1 MKIGIGAPQL
11 GRFADS
17 AVTRDVAV
25 AAEQAG
31 IASLWAIDRLLVPS
45 EPRSPYPGTPDGSLP
60 ASQHHVLDPL
70 VTLTVA
76 ATVTDRIRLGTDVL
90 VAPWYPPALL
100 ARSLATLDRVSAG
113 RLTVGLG
120 VGWSI
125 DEYEAVG
132 APMRHRGARLEEIL
146 ETMSMLWR
154 GSTDIE
160 TTRERIQSATLAVHP
175 AQRPGPPVLLGTY
188 TPIGLERVARR
199 ADGWLPGDLPFEA
212 MTEMWTSVLTTA
224 ERYGRDTSAMRLVLR
239 AAPSFHDVALPSDR
253 APPSRRARRRRAHPR
268 PPVQRQNGSRARR
281 PRHRA
286 GRRPGH
292 ADQVVLVR
300 RQRAVGSASEEQ

>member
-11 GRFADS
+11 GRFADP
-17 AVTRDVAV
+17 AVTRHVAV

-45 EPRSPYPGTPDGSLP
+45 NPRSRYPGTADGSLP
-60 ASQHHVLDPL
+60 ASQHQVLDPL

-76 ATVTDRIRLGTDVL
+76 ATVTDRIRLGTNVL
-90 VAPWYPPALL
+90 VAPWYPPVLL

-160 TTRERIQSATLAVHP
+160 TTRERIQPATLTDHP
-175 AQRPGPPVLLGTY
+175 TQRPRPPVLLATY
-188 TPIGLERVARR
+188 TPIGLERTARR
-199 ADGWLPGDLPFEA
+199 VDGWLPTGLPFEA
-212 MTEMWTSVLTTA
+212 MTKMWTSVLTTA
-224 ERYGRDTSAMRLVLR
+224 ERYGRDTSAMQLVLR
-239 AAPSFHDVALPSDR
+239 SAPSFHDVALPSDR
-253 APPSRRARRRRAHPR
+253 APFTGSWRQVADDVRRAEEHGVDELILDLQSSARTPAELVDHALELAADLAT
-268 PPVQRQNGSRARR
+268 PP
-281 PRHRA
+281 
-286 GRRPGH
+286 
-292 ADQVVLVR
+292 
-300 RQRAVGSASEEQ
+300 SA

>member
-1 MKIGIGAPQL
+1 MKIGIGAPQT
-11 GRFADS
+11 GGFADP
-17 AVTRDVAV
+17 AVTRHVAV
-25 AAEQAG
+25 GAEQAG

-45 EPRSPYPGTPDGSLP
+45 NPRSAYPATPDGSLP

-76 ATVTDRIRLGTDVL
+76 ATVTDQIRLGTNVL

-146 ETMSMLWR
+146 DTMSMLWR
-154 GSTDIE
+154 GSADIE
-160 TTRERIQSATLAVHP
+160 TTRERIQPATLADHP
-175 AQRPGPPVLLGTY
+175 TQRPSPPVLLAAY
-188 TPIGLERVARR
+188 TPIGLERIARR
-199 ADGWLPGDLPFEA
+199 VDGWIPTGLPFEA
-212 MTEMWTSVLTTA
+212 MTEMWTSVLRTA
-224 ERYGRDTSAMRLVLR
+224 ERYGRDTSAMQLVLR
-239 AAPSFHDVALPSDR
+239 SAPSFHDVALPSDR
-253 APPSRRARRRRAHPR
+253 APFTGSWRQVADDVRRAEESG
-268 PPVQRQNGSRARR
+268 VDELILDLQSSART
-281 PRHRA
+281 PA
-286 GRRPGH
+286 E
-292 ADQVVLVR
+292 LVDS
-300 RQRAVGSASEEQ
+300 AVGLAADLLTPASA